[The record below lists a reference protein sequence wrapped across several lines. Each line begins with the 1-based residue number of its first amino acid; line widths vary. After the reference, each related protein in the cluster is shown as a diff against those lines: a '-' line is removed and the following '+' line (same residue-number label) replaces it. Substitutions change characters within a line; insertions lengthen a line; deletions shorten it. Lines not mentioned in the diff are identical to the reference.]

1 MSTSSG
7 VRVGEWESAA
17 LLGCAQESSS
27 SDSSSNKSS
36 LCIKGCVQE
45 MVMRGGTV
53 VVSKDNTHECDRV
66 YCLYVVLQF
75 PTLNVHDEEMLVSE

>member
-1 MSTSSG
+1 
-7 VRVGEWESAA
+7 
-17 LLGCAQESSS
+17 
-27 SDSSSNKSS
+27 
-36 LCIKGCVQE
+36 
-45 MVMRGGTV
+45 V